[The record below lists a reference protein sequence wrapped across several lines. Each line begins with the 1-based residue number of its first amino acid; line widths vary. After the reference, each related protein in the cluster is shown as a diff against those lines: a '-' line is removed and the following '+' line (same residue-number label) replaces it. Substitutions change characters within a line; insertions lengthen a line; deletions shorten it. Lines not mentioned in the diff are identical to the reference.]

1 MIPGPFSYLA
11 PRSVPDAIGLLAQ
24 YGGEAKILA
33 GGQSL
38 IPMMRFRFAE
48 PRYVI
53 DINHVPDLAGVQ
65 ERDGYIAIGAL
76 TREVDL
82 EHSEVARSRAPIL
95 IDTAQVVADPLVRN
109 LATVGGNLAHAD
121 PANDHPATMLALRA
135 QVVATGASGRRVIP
149 IDDFFV
155 DTFTTAL
162 GPEEILTEIRVPL
175 PPARSGGA
183 YVKFERKVGDY
194 AIAGTAAQVTLAA
207 DGTVATA
214 GIGLTNASY
223 RPLRAAD
230 AEAYL
235 TGKAPTEET
244 ILEAARLA
252 SVASDPGGDLRG
264 PADYK
269 RAMVRTVTAR
279 ALRAALARAGAAA

>member
-11 PRSVPDAIGLLAQ
+11 PRSVPDAIGLLAEH
-24 YGGEAKILA
+24 GDDAKVLA

-38 IPMMRFRFAE
+38 IPMMRFRLAE
-48 PRYVI
+48 PRYLV
-53 DINHVPDLAGVQ
+53 DINRLPGLTGVAM
-65 ERDGYIAIGAL
+65 RDGYLGIGAL

-82 EHSEVARSRAPIL
+82 ERSAVARSHAPIL
-95 IDTAQVVADPLVRN
+95 VDTTEVVADPLVRN

-135 QVVATGASGRRVIP
+135 EVVAIGPAGERVIA

-162 GPEEILTEIRVPL
+162 GPAEILTEIRVPL
-175 PPARSGGA
+175 PPGRSGGA

-194 AIAGTAAQVTLAA
+194 AIAGAAAQLALSA
-207 DGTVATA
+207 DGTVVAA
-214 GIGLTNASY
+214 GIGLTNAGY
-223 RPLRAAD
+223 RPLRAAE
-230 AEAYL
+230 AEAFL
-235 TGKAPTEET
+235 AGKVPTEEV
-244 ILEAARLA
+244 IREAARLA
-252 SVASDPGGDLRG
+252 AAASDPGDDLRG